1 MAFACIPASTAKPR
15 GCRRRRRHR
24 EQLRRGLLN
33 TDPGSAALK
42 PAAMARPQ
50 VGSTP
55 EVATAAA
62 GSASRLLYKYK
73 RLLTALGPQRVVCHE
88 RTVCVQRR
96 GTVREMKE
104 GPSRPA
110 VRCRSQATASCCRQ
124 ERWWRCVKK
133 VRERHAVR
141 EMKADPSEPSCRGRL
156 QTAMSCFG
164 QKLR

>member
-15 GCRRRRRHR
+15 VCQRCGRHR

-73 RLLTALGPQRVVCHE
+73 RLLTALGPQRVM
-88 RTVCVQRR
+88 
-96 GTVREMKE
+96 GG
-104 GPSRPA
+104 GPAHRAHASVSRPSA
-110 VRCRSQATASCCRQ
+110 STTAGPLSANALNRSAIVR
-124 ERWWRCVKK
+124 
-133 VRERHAVR
+133 
-141 EMKADPSEPSCRGRL
+141 
-156 QTAMSCFG
+156 
-164 QKLR
+164 

>member
-15 GCRRRRRHR
+15 GCRRRRRHREQLTSR

-73 RLLTALGPQRVVCHE
+73 RLLTALGPQRVTGGKTLSEYMFSELLLTADIGACS
-88 RTVCVQRR
+88 R
-96 GTVREMKE
+96 G
-104 GPSRPA
+104 P
-110 VRCRSQATASCCRQ
+110 
-124 ERWWRCVKK
+124 
-133 VRERHAVR
+133 
-141 EMKADPSEPSCRGRL
+141 
-156 QTAMSCFG
+156 
-164 QKLR
+164 